1 MKTIRLILIMTL
13 MVLFSACAVTPF
25 TLVEP
30 APIQVE
36 EIILTPSTS
45 WNKVNFHNEGN
56 DSQMWT
62 KDGAILSVMFIFPSL
77 EPGEAMF
84 KSPSKELP
92 MPAYEA
98 GMLPNE
104 IVDLVK
110 TSFKNL
116 GGGQLSVTDSD
127 LRPQDVAGET
137 GFRFS
142 IDFFDLDGLAKKGD
156 VLAVQKDG
164 NLNLLIYS
172 AAKLHYFDKYATE
185 VNQMFNS
192 VRIASN

>member
-1 MKTIRLILIMTL
+1 MKTIRFSLVMAL

-36 EIILTPSTS
+36 EVILSPTSS
-45 WNKVNFHNEGN
+45 WNKVNYHNEGN

-62 KDGAILSVMFIFPSL
+62 KDGAILSVLFIFPTL
-77 EPGEAMF
+77 EPGESMF

-92 MPAYEA
+92 MPAYEE

-116 GGGQLSVTDSD
+116 AGGQISVTESN
-127 LRPQDVAGET
+127 LRPQEVAGET
-137 GFRFS
+137 GFRFM
-142 IDFFDLDGLAKKGD
+142 IDYFDLDGLAKQGD

-164 NLNLLIYS
+164 HLNLLVYS
-172 AAKLHYFDKYATE
+172 AAKLHYFEKYATE
-185 VNQMFNS
+185 VNQIFGS